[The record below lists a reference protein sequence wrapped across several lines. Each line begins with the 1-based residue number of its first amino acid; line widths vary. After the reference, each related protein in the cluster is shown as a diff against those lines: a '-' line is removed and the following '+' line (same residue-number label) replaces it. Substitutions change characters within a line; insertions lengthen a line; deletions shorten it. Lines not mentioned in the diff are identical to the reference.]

1 MGTGLSILQFTNMNM
16 TRNIFVVGLSI
27 FLGLSVPQYF
37 SEFTLRSYH
46 GPVHTHGRWVNLK
59 HSIFNL
65 LLKSNVFICF
75 LAFSKLI
82 LLVGVVGAV
91 QQYSQY
97 IFWFSSHYHNCCG
110 IFSGPYPHEACHQ
123 ERQRYGVDQQVQ
135 DFQYGSPKC

>member
-1 MGTGLSILQFTNMNM
+1 MNM
-16 TRNIFVVGLSI
+16 TRNIFVVGISI

-59 HSIFNL
+59 HSILNL
-65 LLKSNVFICF
+65 LQQSNVFICL
-75 LAFSKLI
+75 LAFSELI

-97 IFWFSSHYHNCCG
+97 IFWFSGYYHNGCG
-110 IFSGPYPHEACHQ
+110 IFSGPYPYEACHQ

-135 DFQYGSPKC
+135 DFQ